1 MSDLKTKFEGL
12 ENRIQKLIS
21 LHEELTT
28 ENKKLI
34 QLSRKLEL
42 ELNDEKQRFSRLEE
56 GMKNLKETKK
66 TLANKSI
73 SGIKQKINEMISE
86 IDRSA
91 SLINTQNKK

>member
-42 ELNDEKQRFSRLEE
+42 ELNDEKQRFIRLEE